1 MKKLYTQYA
10 DRGFQIVSISID
22 KKEAEWTK
30 ALKEEQLQWP
40 NFLDIEGIADIYK
53 VKFVPTMYLID
64 AQGVM
69 VGENLRGEALANKLA
84 ELFGEIE

>member
-30 ALKEEQLQWP
+30 ALKERTTSVGL
-40 NFLDIEGIADIYK
+40 NFFGILK
-53 VKFVPTMYLID
+53 
-64 AQGVM
+64 G
-69 VGENLRGEALANKLA
+69 NC
-84 ELFGEIE
+84 

>member
-1 MKKLYTQYA
+1 MSLLIFWASWCNPCRKEIPNLKKLYTQYA

-40 NFLDIEGIADIYK
+40 NF
-53 VKFVPTMYLID
+53 
-64 AQGVM
+64 
-69 VGENLRGEALANKLA
+69 
-84 ELFGEIE
+84 FGY